1 MHAGAL
7 TVYTDAA
14 VEPGREAAG
23 LLLAAM
29 LASFALVRL
38 STRLQRSPRVTWWPG
53 SVETRSGVHVHHLV
67 FGIVTLLVV
76 GFLSFAID
84 PEAAGRNVLAILF
97 GIGAGLTLD
106 EFALWLYL
114 KDVYW
119 SEQGRLSVDAVVLA
133 ALAAGLFLV
142 AQPLD
147 IDHSA
152 PFAVAAA
159 LWVANVVVCSIA
171 FMKGKFVL
179 GLVGL
184 FFPVVADVAAIRLA
198 RPSSPWS
205 RWFYGADG
213 RKMARAHAREVR
225 WSRRRTRWTN
235 LIGGA
240 PSADPSPAERPSS

>member
-1 MHAGAL
+1 VDPSAL
-7 TVYTDAA
+7 TVYTDQAI
-14 VEPGREAAG
+14 EPGREAAG

-29 LASFALVRL
+29 LLSFAFIRL

-53 SVETRSGVHVHHLV
+53 SVETKSGVHVHHLV

-84 PEAAGRNVLAILF
+84 PEATGRNVLAILF

-133 ALAAGLFLV
+133 GLAAGLFLV

-147 IDHSA
+147 IDHSV
-152 PFAVAAA
+152 PFAVAVA
-159 LWVANVVVCSIA
+159 LWVANVVVCSIV
-171 FMKGKFVL
+171 FLKGKLVL

-184 FFPVVADVAAIRLA
+184 FFPVVAGVAAIRLA
-198 RPSSPWS
+198 RPGSPWS
-205 RWFYGADG
+205 RWLYGVDG
-213 RKMARAHAREVR
+213 PKLARARSREVR
-225 WSRRRTRWTN
+225 WARRRTRWTN

-240 PSADPSPAERPSS
+240 PSPAEGPSS